1 MSDPSKAIQI
11 LTSAKS
17 AGRLHHAILL
27 YGTSLVALE
36 NVAKSAS
43 EILLGKYPGRH
54 PDLFELRPE
63 GKARHIRVGAE
74 SDKVGGDWP
83 PNTMRRMI
91 RDLRQ
96 TSNMGGE
103 KVAIIYE
110 ADRMNNVAANA
121 FLKTL
126 EEPPSG
132 TTIFILST
140 RPNDLLDTI
149 RSRCIAMRVDT
160 PPERIDDE
168 EWKLW
173 LEDFKKWQQAIMRGG
188 HTRSSAGNAA
198 MRAYG
203 LLSRFDAIL
212 SRLTEGSAN
221 LDEISKEEA
230 DYNHLYQTLIGDT
243 ADNYKGCPGIGSVGA
258 HKILDESPTWEAV
271 VAAFEKKGLDE
282 EEALLQARVARIL
295 RAEDYDFKKKVPK
308 MWTPVCSKTTV
319 THK

>member
-221 LDEISKEEA
+221 LDEISKEELDDEVVEAINSGERRAIRKRMLGDIEEICVECAPSCGAIQASKLSRSVQELEKSTSLMELNMA
-230 DYNHLYQTLIGDT
+230 DV
-243 ADNYKGCPGIGSVGA
+243 P
-258 HKILDESPTWEAV
+258 
-271 VAAFEKKGLDE
+271 
-282 EEALLQARVARIL
+282 ALEQFMLNSLRIWM
-295 RAEDYDFKKKVPK
+295 RQ
-308 MWTPVCSKTTV
+308 
-319 THK
+319 